1 MTRTWWLTWLR
12 RSLWVLALPAG
23 LAAESVLLTQ
33 HLQPPAYAVYDLA
46 IGFAALY
53 ISLAVWESRPSNIVG
68 PLLAGYTAWF
78 VVSPVRLIPNPAWI
92 SVSWIIDTLSAV
104 WLAHAALAYPS
115 GRVDRLE
122 RDFLGFAYASL
133 TCLKVVQLLVTPAR
147 ELFGCHPTCPAA
159 PPLLTGNEPLANAL
173 ATVNTVLII
182 GLVLVFAALV
192 LRRFRLASVRHRLQL
207 WPVAA
212 VVIAASVKDVVENL
226 LPVIAV
232 GPFDLADLIDHAVEL
247 GIALA
252 FFAGFYT
259 SRLGR
264 ARIADLLSRFA
275 GARADAIE
283 PLLAP
288 VLHDRHLRLGVWD
301 QDAHGYLDASGE
313 ALTPPSSGD
322 RAMTRIDGNDGE
334 RLGALIHDRSV
345 GDDPQLLSSVIAA
358 TRLALENDRLHARVA
373 AQLDEVRASR
383 ARILQAGD
391 DERRRLERD
400 LHDGAQQRLLA
411 IGMALQ
417 LARDQTDAGAPGA
430 DLLREAEVEL
440 EAALVELR
448 QLARGIHPAVLSDQ
462 GLVGAVRSA
471 AARVSI
477 PVDVSAPPAVNANE
491 VVEKTA
497 YFVVCEALQNVAKHA
512 HATRAT
518 VTIVQDGG
526 TVCVEVRDDGAGGA
540 TEGAGSGLTGL
551 RDRVE
556 AVGGTFAVE
565 SATNAGTIVTALLP
579 CES

>member
-1 MTRTWWLTWLR
+1 MWLR

-33 HLQPPAYAVYDLA
+33 HLQPPVYAVYDLA

-53 ISLAVWESRPSNIVG
+53 ISLAVWESRPSNFVG
-68 PLLAGYTAWF
+68 PLLVGITTWF

-92 SVSWIIDTLSAV
+92 SVSWIIDTLAAV

-115 GRVDRLE
+115 GRVDRAQ
-122 RDFLGFAYASL
+122 RAFLIVAYTVPAAI
-133 TCLKVVQLLVTPAR
+133 KVAQLFVTPAR
-147 ELFGCHPTCPAA
+147 DLFGCFPTCPST
-159 PPLLTGNEPLANAL
+159 PPLAHAEPGIADAL
-173 ATVNTVLII
+173 ATAWIALLVMLVVAFI
-182 GLVLVFAALV
+182 GLVVRKFLTASP
-192 LRRFRLASVRHRLQL
+192 RRRVQL
-207 WPVAA
+207 WPVAVVVVA
-212 VVIAASVKDVVENL
+212 VAVKDVIENFS
-226 LPVIAV
+226 PVIQI
-232 GPFDLADLIDHAVEL
+232 GPFDFADILDHTFQL
-247 GIALA
+247 GIAIV

-264 ARIADLLSRFA
+264 ARIADLLARFA

-288 VLHDRHLRLGVWD
+288 VLHDRQLRLGLWD
-301 QDAHGYLDASGE
+301 TDARQNLDAHGTALTTASGR
-313 ALTPPSSGD
+313 D
-322 RAMTRIDGNDGE
+322 RVMTHIDAHDGE
-334 RLGALIHDRSV
+334 PLGALIHDRSV
-345 GDDPQLLSSVIAA
+345 CDDPQLLSSVIAA

-417 LARDQTDAGAPGA
+417 LARDQTDATAPGA
-430 DLLREAEVEL
+430 DLLREAETEL

-448 QLARGIHPAVLSDQ
+448 QLARGIHPAVLCDQ

-477 PVDVSAPPAVNANE
+477 PVDVSAPSAVTANE

-518 VTIVQDGG
+518 VTIAQDNG
-526 TVCVEVRDDGAGGA
+526 TVSVEVSDDGAGGA
-540 TEGAGSGLTGL
+540 REGAGGGLTGL